1 MSASEDQGDKGE
13 TPAADMRL
21 PGSVA
26 EIMAS
31 PAGAKIGAFF
41 DLDGTLVAG
50 FTAVILTQERLLRRD
65 MGVGELLGMVQAGLS
80 HTLGRIEFE
89 DLIGKAA
96 VALTGRLLDD
106 LEEIGERLFVQRIE
120 SRIYPEMRELV
131 RAHVARGHTVVL
143 SSSALT
149 IQVNPVARFLGIP
162 NMLTNK
168 FETTEDG
175 MLTGSVEKPILWGP
189 GKAAAVQR
197 FAAEHSIDLKD
208 SYFYADGDE
217 DVALMYLVGNPRP
230 TNPEGKMAAV
240 AKRRGWPI
248 LKFSS
253 RGPVGLRRQVRTL
266 AGLGSIVPVG
276 AGAVAMGVLTGS
288 RRRGANFFTSIFS
301 QTVLATTGVRL
312 NVVGKENLTAQR
324 PAVFIYNHRNQ
335 VDPVIAGAL
344 VNDNWVAVAK
354 KELQKNPIMALLG
367 KALDGVFIDRDDSA
381 SALETMRTVEER
393 ARNGLSIVMAPEGT
407 RLDTTGVGPFKK
419 GPFRLAMA
427 AGIPIVPIVIRNAE
441 LVAARN
447 STVINPGTVDI
458 AVFPPISVQ
467 DWTLDTLPERIAD
480 VRQLYLDTL
489 ANWPVDELPEVD
501 LYAEKKA
508 AGKAQSPTANAP
520 AKKAPAKKAPAK
532 KAPAKK
538 APAKKT
544 AAQKA
549 PAKKTPAKKT
559 AAKKAPAKKTA
570 AKKAPAKKTAAKKAA
585 PKAKPPKANPHE
597 SQAALKDGEAQRP
610 APEAAAVNAEPPES
624 APRGHP

>member
-1 MSASEDQGDKGE
+1 MSASEEMPDGG
-13 TPAADMRL
+13 ADMRL

-89 DLIGKAA
+89 ALIGKAA
-96 VALTGRLLDD
+96 AALTGRLLDD
-106 LEEIGERLFVQRIE
+106 LDEIGERMFVQRIE

-131 RAHVARGHTVVL
+131 RAHMARGHTVVL

-162 NMLTNK
+162 NTLTNK
-168 FETTEDG
+168 FETNEDG
-175 MLTGSVEKPILWGP
+175 MLTGGVEKPILWGP

-197 FAAEHSIDLKD
+197 FAAEHDIDLKD

-248 LKFSS
+248 LRFSS

-288 RRRGANFFTSIFS
+288 RRRGANFFTSVFS
-301 QTVLATTGVRL
+301 QTVLATTGVHL

-354 KELQKNPIMALLG
+354 KELQKNPVMALLG
-367 KALDGVFIDRDDSA
+367 KALDGVFIDRDDST

-393 ARNGLSIVMAPEGT
+393 AKNGLSILMAPEGT
-407 RLDTTGVGPFKK
+407 RLDTTEVGPFKK

-447 STVINPGTVDI
+447 SAIINPGTVDV

-467 DWTLDTLPERIAD
+467 HWTLDTLDGRIAE

-489 ANWPVDELPEVD
+489 ANWPVGELPDVD

-508 AGKAQSPTANAP
+508 AGKARSRSTKTT
-520 AKKAPAKKAPAK
+520 AKKA
-532 KAPAKK
+532 
-538 APAKKT
+538 
-544 AAQKA
+544 
-549 PAKKTPAKKT
+549 AKKTPAKSAGKSR
-559 AAKKAPAKKTA
+559 
-570 AKKAPAKKTAAKKAA
+570 AKKAA
-585 PKAKPPKANPHE
+585 PKPNPNE
-597 SQAALKDGEAQRP
+597 SEVALKDGEVQQPAADGTLGAE
-610 APEAAAVNAEPPES
+610 APETP
-624 APRGHP
+624 PRGHP

>member
-1 MSASEDQGDKGE
+1 MSASEERADR
-13 TPAADMRL
+13 TPDSGADMRL

-89 DLIGKAA
+89 ALIGKAA
-96 VALTGRLLDD
+96 AALTGRLLDD
-106 LEEIGERLFVQRIE
+106 LDEIGERMFVQRIE

-131 RAHVARGHTVVL
+131 RAHMARGHTVVL

-162 NMLTNK
+162 NTLTNK
-168 FETTEDG
+168 FETNEDG
-175 MLTGSVEKPILWGP
+175 MLTGGVEKPILWGP

-197 FAAEHSIDLKD
+197 FAAEHDIDLKD

-248 LKFSS
+248 LRFSS

-288 RRRGANFFTSIFS
+288 RRRGANFFTSVFS
-301 QTVLATTGVRL
+301 QTVLATTGVHL

-354 KELQKNPIMALLG
+354 KELQKNPVMALLG

-393 ARNGLSIVMAPEGT
+393 AKNGLSILMAPEGT
-407 RLDTTGVGPFKK
+407 RLDTTEVGPFKK

-447 STVINPGTVDI
+447 SAIINPGTVDV

-467 DWTLDTLPERIAD
+467 HWTLDTLDERIAE

-489 ANWPVDELPEVD
+489 ANWPVKELGELPEVD

-508 AGKAQSPTANAP
+508 AAKARSRSTKTT
-520 AKKAPAKKAPAK
+520 AKKAA
-532 KAPAKK
+532 
-538 APAKKT
+538 
-544 AAQKA
+544 
-549 PAKKTPAKKT
+549 AKKTPAKSAGKSR
-559 AAKKAPAKKTA
+559 
-570 AKKAPAKKTAAKKAA
+570 AKKAA
-585 PKAKPPKANPHE
+585 PKSNPNE
-597 SQAALKDGEAQRP
+597 SEVALKDGEVQQPTADGTLGAE
-610 APEAAAVNAEPPES
+610 APESP
-624 APRGHP
+624 PRGHS